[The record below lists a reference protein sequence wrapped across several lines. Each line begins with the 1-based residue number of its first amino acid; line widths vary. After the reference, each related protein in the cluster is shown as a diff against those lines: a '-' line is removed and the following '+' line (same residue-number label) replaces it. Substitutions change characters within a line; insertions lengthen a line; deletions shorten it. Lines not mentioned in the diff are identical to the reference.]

1 MASSIVQDGS
11 AVIVED
17 VELYPLSS
25 PASPTS
31 PTSSHPRQRAGGDV
45 RPSVRLGRQLSLKRK
60 RHVLAEDGDDD
71 GGQGEGGASNV
82 VDSEFQRNAVRY
94 RSLQH
99 TKPKRSESPVRMRR
113 ASSLTNVGHNEIRV
127 NFGDLRA
134 SSRRLED
141 RIARQ

>member
-11 AVIVED
+11 AVI

-31 PTSSHPRQRAGGDV
+31 PTSSHPRQRAEGDV
-45 RPSVRLGRQLSLKRK
+45 RPSARLGRQLSLKRK
-60 RHVLAEDGDDD
+60 RHVSAEDGDDD
-71 GGQGEGGASNV
+71 GGQGEGGASND

-113 ASSLTNVGHNEIRV
+113 GSSLTNVNVDHNELRV
-127 NFGDLRA
+127 NFGDLGA